1 VAQSTLMLFVF
12 PNFNQWSSPLL
23 FLTLQGVI
31 FALLLFTRYYKNK
44 QVSDLLLGSLLTI
57 LCYHRITYIIGF
69 MDWYDTFHNTKIN
82 YWLIAFEFSV
92 GPLLYLY
99 VKSVTTS
106 GFKFVKA
113 HIYHFIPQIIYVIY
127 KLWLIGY
134 DANQPGFSDTQNGI
148 MMESIEMQYVNPF
161 YVLFTNVQMILYLA
175 FTVQMF
181 IKYRAKIKQFY
192 SNTFKLELNWL
203 ASFLAIY
210 ILLFI
215 YSLLQMLINI
225 SIFEMSWTQKWWF
238 HFVSCLAIIYIG
250 VKGYFTKTN
259 TLKDLEFNSVT
270 TSATPQEHVRDHS
283 YEKEIQKL
291 TNYIHEEKPYLNPDM
306 SLKLLADGINLSPS
320 QVSEIINN
328 GFGINFNDFINKY
341 RVEEIKLA
349 LQKGDH
355 KSLSL
360 VAIAFDC
367 GFNSKATFNRVF
379 KKVSGMSPTE
389 FLKTL
394 NA

>member
-1 VAQSTLMLFVF
+1 MLFTF

-31 FALLLFTRYYKNK
+31 FAVLLFVRYHRKR

-57 LCYHRITYIIGF
+57 LCYHRVTYIIGF
-69 MDWYDTFHNTKIN
+69 MDWYDTFRNTKIN

-106 GFKFVKA
+106 GFKFVKS

-127 KLWLIGY
+127 KLWLVGY
-134 DANQPGFSDTQNGI
+134 DASQPGFSDTQNGV
-148 MMESIEMQYVNPF
+148 MMETIDRQYVNPF
-161 YVLFTNVQMILYLA
+161 YVLFTNVQMILYMA
-175 FTVQMF
+175 FTVQIF

-203 ASFLAIY
+203 ATFLAIY

-215 YSLLQMLINI
+215 YSLLQMLVNI

-238 HFVSCLAIIYIG
+238 HFVSSLAIIYIG
-250 VKGYFTKTN
+250 VKGYFTKTD

-270 TSATPQEHVRDHS
+270 TLATPKKSGLNQS
-283 YEKEIQKL
+283 YENEIQNLNK
-291 TNYIHEEKPYLNPDM
+291 YIDEHKSYLNPDM
-306 SLKLLADGINLSPS
+306 SLKLLANGLNLSPS
-320 QVSEIINN
+320 QLSEVINN
-328 GFGINFNDFINKY
+328 GYGVNFNDFINNF

-349 LQKGDH
+349 LQNGDH

-379 KKVSGMSPTE
+379 KKLAGVSPTE
-389 FLKTL
+389 YLKTI
-394 NA
+394 

>member
-1 VAQSTLMLFVF
+1 MLFAF

-23 FLTLQGVI
+23 FLTLQGVF
-31 FALLLFTRYYKNK
+31 FAVLLFVRYYKHK

-57 LCYHRITYIIGF
+57 LCYHRTTYIIGF

-106 GFKFVKA
+106 GFKFIKS
-113 HIYHFIPQIIYVIY
+113 HIYHFIPQIVYVIY

-134 DANQPGFSDTQNGI
+134 DANQPGFSDTQNGV
-148 MMESIEMQYVNPF
+148 MMEAIEMQYINPF

-175 FTVQMF
+175 FTVQIF
-181 IKYRAKIKQFY
+181 VIYREKIKQFY

-203 ASFLAIY
+203 ATFLAIY

-215 YSLLQMLINI
+215 YSLLQMLVNI
-225 SIFEMSWTQKWWF
+225 SIFELSWTQKWWF

-250 VKGYFTKTN
+250 VKGYFTKTDV
-259 TLKDLEFNSVT
+259 LKDLEFNAVRVSSTSKDSVPHQT
-270 TSATPQEHVRDHS
+270 FE
-283 YEKEIQKL
+283 EEIQKL
-291 TNYIHEEKPYLNPDM
+291 NKYIEEQKPYLNPDM
-306 SLKLLADGINLSPS
+306 SLKLLADGLDLSSSQLSEVINS
-320 QVSEIINN
+320 

-341 RVEEIKLA
+341 RVEEIKQA
-349 LQKGDH
+349 LQNNGH

-379 KKVSGMSPTE
+379 KKLAGMSPTE
-389 FLKTL
+389 YLKTL
-394 NA
+394 

>member
-1 VAQSTLMLFVF
+1 
-12 PNFNQWSSPLL
+12 
-23 FLTLQGVI
+23 
-31 FALLLFTRYYKNK
+31 
-44 QVSDLLLGSLLTI
+44 
-57 LCYHRITYIIGF
+57 
-69 MDWYDTFHNTKIN
+69 MDWYDTFQNTKIN

-134 DANQPGFSDTQNGI
+134 DANQPGFSDTQNGV
-148 MMESIEMQYVNPF
+148 MMEAIEMQYVNPF

-175 FTVQMF
+175 FTVQIF
-181 IKYRAKIKQFY
+181 VIYRSKIKQFY

-203 ASFLAIY
+203 ATFLAIY

-215 YSLLQMLINI
+215 YSLVQIIVNI

-250 VKGYFTKTN
+250 VKGYFTKTDA
-259 TLKDLEFNSVT
+259 LKDLEFNAVSVSP
-270 TSATPQEHVRDHS
+270 TSKDSAPDQTFE
-283 YEKEIQKL
+283 EEIQKL
-291 TNYIHEEKPYLNPDM
+291 NDYISEQKPYLNPEM
-306 SLKLLADGINLSPS
+306 SLKLLADGINLSSS
-320 QVSEIINN
+320 QLSEVINN
-328 GFGINFNDFINKY
+328 GFDINFNDFINKY
-341 RVEEIKLA
+341 RVEEIKQA
-349 LQKGDH
+349 LQNGDH

-379 KKVSGMSPTE
+379 KKVAGMSPTE
-389 FLKTL
+389 YLKIL
-394 NA
+394 